1 MADKK
6 WIKKA
11 IKRPGAL
18 RKKMGVKEGEKI
30 PDAKLDKTV
39 SRLRKTAKGDKKLS
53 AAQRRLLQQASMAQ
67 TLRGMNKD

>member
-30 PDAKLDKTV
+30 PEAKLDKTV
-39 SRLRKTAKGDKKLS
+39 SRLRKAAEGDKKLS
-53 AAQRRLLQQASMAQ
+53 SAQRRLLRQASMAQ